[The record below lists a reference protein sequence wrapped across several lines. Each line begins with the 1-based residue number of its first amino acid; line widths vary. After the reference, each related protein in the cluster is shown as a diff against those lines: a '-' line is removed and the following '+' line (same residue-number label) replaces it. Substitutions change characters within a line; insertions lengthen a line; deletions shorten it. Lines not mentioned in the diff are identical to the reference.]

1 MYIIVT
7 VQVQYK
13 TAEGW
18 YFNTQYHF
26 QHNIHLPSPDKRCWH
41 FVSTWAHQ
49 DVWRQ
54 CTCKGGPSSKDH
66 PDTVIIRSGS
76 TAVEMVDMTVTGQ
89 LKTKDLLV
97 RDKETPSRLC
107 MVQQLLKKNYS
118 KACEKEVLLLFE
130 AYIWIL
136 NILQNKKN
144 IDPRE
149 AIFQFNSAERIVCPM
164 LQDLWW

>member
-18 YFNTQYHF
+18 CFNTQYHF
-26 QHNIHLPSPDKRCWH
+26 QHNIHRPSPDKRCRH

-54 CTCKGGPSSKDH
+54 RTCKGGPSSKDH

-97 RDKETPSRLC
+97 RDKETPSSAWC
-107 MVQQLLKKNYS
+107 SSYLKKLQQGLWERS
-118 KACEKEVLLLFE
+118 VTF
-130 AYIWIL
+130 IWGIHL
-136 NILQNKKN
+136 NTQH
-144 IDPRE
+144 PSE
-149 AIFQFNSAERIVCPM
+149 
-164 LQDLWW
+164 